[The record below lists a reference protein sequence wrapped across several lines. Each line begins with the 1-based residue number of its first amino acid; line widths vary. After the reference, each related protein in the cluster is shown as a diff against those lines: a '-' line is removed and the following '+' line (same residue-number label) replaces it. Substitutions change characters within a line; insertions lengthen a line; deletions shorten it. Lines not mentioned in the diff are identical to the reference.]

1 VKLVPTSPFRRRA
14 KKLTPSQRTALARAL
29 RRFQDDS
36 FDPALR
42 THKLSGPLAGKW
54 AFSIAY
60 DLRVVCLLEGDTAY
74 LLAIGSHD
82 EVY

>member
-1 VKLVPTSPFRRRA
+1 MKVVPTAPFRRRA
-14 KKLTPSQRTALARAL
+14 KKLTSSQRTTLAHAL
-29 RRFQDDS
+29 RRFQADP

-54 AFSIAY
+54 AFSVAY